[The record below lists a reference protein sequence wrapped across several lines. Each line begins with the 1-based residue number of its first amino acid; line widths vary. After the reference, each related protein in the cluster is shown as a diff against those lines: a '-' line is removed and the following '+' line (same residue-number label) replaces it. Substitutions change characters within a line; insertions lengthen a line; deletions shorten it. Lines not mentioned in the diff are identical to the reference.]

1 MNVNV
6 KTDPFITESSEL
18 SLPATAKIQS
28 RLWVSIVFLWKYF
41 LGAVL
46 CQSPLLCVLVIG
58 WTYRAAQ
65 RAVLKRWWKQSDPAR
80 AGGTFD
86 QYLRN
91 NEELLSH
98 RHWPNWIL
106 TQNFR
111 EVFRQE
117 PHARSQLRNAGF
129 ALRAVLRSLWLN
141 FKIGAQGIFNT
152 WVITLPAC
160 ILWQFAWFAGWNNSF
175 HKGYEFA
182 AVGPL
187 TGLLGVALFTV
198 AMLYLPAAQ
207 ARQAATGS
215 WQTFYQFR
223 FLWRLIRIKW
233 LSYFLLALLYSLVSI
248 PVMILLTVPT
258 FFPQFNPALAEL
270 SGPEA
275 MKFLVR
281 YYFVVSLVGFP
292 AFVGLKLAAARVYG
306 SAVVSAVRAGS
317 VGARD
322 LERSE
327 KRMLEQLGLLSV
339 RQKPAARPLIQTMA
353 WAGSKTGRLAAV
365 TLSLFLWFTFVS
377 QIFISQFFFHRPIA
391 GWMNQPLVQ
400 LPYFRYIPQDLED

>member
-1 MNVNV
+1 MNVHV
-6 KTDPFITESSEL
+6 ETDPFIANSSEP
-18 SLPATAKIQS
+18 SPPATAKIQS
-28 RLWVSIVFLWKYF
+28 SLWVSIVFLWKYF

-91 NEELLSH
+91 NEELLNH

-106 TQNFR
+106 KQNFR
-111 EVFRQE
+111 EVFRQNRR
-117 PHARSQLRNAGF
+117 ARSRFRKAGF
-129 ALRAVLRSLWLN
+129 ALGAVLSSLWVN

-160 ILWQFAWFAGWNNSF
+160 LLWQFAWFAGWNNSF
-175 HKGYEFA
+175 HKGYELA

-187 TGLLGVALFTV
+187 TGILGVVLFMV

-207 ARQAATGS
+207 ARQAATGCWRS
-215 WQTFYQFR
+215 FYQFG
-223 FLWRLIRIKW
+223 FLWRLIRIRW
-233 LSYFLLALLYSLVSI
+233 LSYSPLALLYSLVSI

-258 FFPQFNPALAEL
+258 FFPQFNPALLEL
-270 SGPEA
+270 TGPEA
-275 MKFLVR
+275 MKFLAR
-281 YYFVVSLVGFP
+281 YYFVVGLVGFP
-292 AFVGLKLAAARVYG
+292 AFLVLKLAAAGVYG

-322 LERSE
+322 LETSE
-327 KRMLEQLGLLSV
+327 KRTLEQLGLLSL
-339 RQKPAARPLIQTMA
+339 RQKLASRPLIQTMA

-391 GWMNQPLVQ
+391 GWMNQPLIQ